1 MYHII
6 LVKIDKT
13 YKILQLMTRVDF
25 EFFKYPINFPCWR
38 MENWKFISNII
49 SSSVMDTSSIHFQF
63 QYL

>member
-25 EFFKYPINFPCWR
+25 EFFKYPINFPC
-38 MENWKFISNII
+38 
-49 SSSVMDTSSIHFQF
+49 
-63 QYL
+63 